1 MEKEKEE
8 KARRKE
14 LDASVVVGFH
24 HLFPNTLLFHGS
36 GTHIVMGLNAEGL
49 SLYALSHKKSL
60 WTVLASL

>member
-49 SLYALSHKKSL
+49 SLFMRYLIKSL
-60 WTVLASL
+60 YGL